1 MSDIL
6 LPAPVQAMI
15 DAINA
20 GDTDAFV
27 AAFTADGFVS
37 DWGTVKAGA
46 DGVRG
51 WADSDAIGAGA
62 RMTVLSA
69 ATDGDTTRIRDRFDI
84 NVQFQPA
91 LIRWYT
97 ALGAVLGGRVHWG
110 LPETG
115 LSLEGITPNEKRYD
129 IAAFDAFVARVEET
143 AGS

>member
-69 ATDGDTTRIRDRFDI
+69 ATDGR
-84 NVQFQPA
+84 
-91 LIRWYT
+91 
-97 ALGAVLGGRVHWG
+97 H
-110 LPETG
+110 
-115 LSLEGITPNEKRYD
+115 
-129 IAAFDAFVARVEET
+129 DAHPARVEQSRLQRRVRWDLRRRRRPARQLHDPAVPLT
-143 AGS
+143 PRA

>member
-6 LPAPVQAMI
+6 LPAPVQTMI

-20 GDTDAFV
+20 GDTEAFV

-51 WADSDAIGAGA
+51 WADSDAIGAAA

-69 ATDGDTTRIRDRFDI
+69 TTDGDMTRIRFGWSSRVFNGESDGIFVVDGDRLASFTI
-84 NVQFQPA
+84 PPS
-91 LIRWYT
+91 
-97 ALGAVLGGRVHWG
+97 H
-110 LPETG
+110 
-115 LSLEGITPNEKRYD
+115 
-129 IAAFDAFVARVEET
+129 
-143 AGS
+143 